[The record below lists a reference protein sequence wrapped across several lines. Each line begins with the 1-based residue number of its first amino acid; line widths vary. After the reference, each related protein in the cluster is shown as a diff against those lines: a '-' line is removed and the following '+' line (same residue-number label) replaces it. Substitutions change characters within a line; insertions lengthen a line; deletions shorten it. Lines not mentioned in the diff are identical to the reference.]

1 MERKINEIIVRLQ
14 EIVDSVPT
22 RDKRG
27 NTDEEIEEF
36 YNSIEAIE
44 DAFIE
49 VVEDISPDD
58 LCLKPGL
65 LDQICRLAIKAD
77 GVYVDGEDKK
87 YSGYQDRLPFRLYDQ
102 LEWWTVPIPKLLM
115 DELKRHLPNTRL

>member
-1 MERKINEIIVRLQ
+1 MKRKMNEIIVRLQ

-27 NTDEEIEEF
+27 NTNGEIEEF

-49 VVEDISPDD
+49 VVEDISPAD

-65 LDQICRLAIKAD
+65 LDKICRLAIKAD
-77 GVYVDGEDKK
+77 GVYVDGEDKN

-102 LEWWTVPIPKLLM
+102 LEWWTVPIPKLLI
-115 DELKRHLPNTRL
+115 DEIKRHLPNTIL

>member
-49 VVEDISPDD
+49 VVEDISPDN

-77 GVYVDGEDKK
+77 GVYVEGEDKD
-87 YSGYQDRLPFRLYDQ
+87 YSGYQDRLPFRLYEQ

-115 DELKRHLPNTRL
+115 DELKRHLPNIRL

>member
-22 RDKRG
+22 REKRG

-44 DAFIE
+44 D
-49 VVEDISPDD
+49 
-58 LCLKPGL
+58 L
-65 LDQICRLAIKAD
+65 
-77 GVYVDGEDKK
+77 
-87 YSGYQDRLPFRLYDQ
+87 
-102 LEWWTVPIPKLLM
+102 
-115 DELKRHLPNTRL
+115 